1 MTSGLVRVS
10 VCVTGIVLGLMA
22 LLMAVNESDRAS
34 AADETALAFKLFVG
48 NVSRD
53 EPNPPVSPPPI
64 SSPSPTPTPTAT
76 RTPPSTSTPQGS
88 SAYALV
94 TSWYAHINDTL
105 YGRYTAILSQQSS
118 GQLTLTQA
126 GAAMTAEKAFP
137 DAFKVFLDG
146 QATSLSGASPACNY
160 ARQTLG
166 LAAGYLG
173 LMEGWGGL
181 ILTYGPT
188 PTYLS
193 SREDASNKY
202 FEFMSESLGH
212 IANCSGSASGGG
224 TPPLPPPPSAPAL
237 STPTPTFQPTATPPS
252 GGSTVIDTCI
262 EGEFEGWSG
271 NTVFELCNGQVW
283 VQTSYSYVYHY
294 AYRPD
299 VRIVAAGGGY
309 QMSVE
314 GVTTSVSVR
323 QVTVVARTCIDGSFQ
338 GFAGS
343 GTLFPLCNGQVWKQ
357 TSYDYDY
364 HYAYRPD
371 VLIYS
376 DGGFKMK
383 VEGMS
388 DSVSVTLAN

>member
-1 MTSGLVRVS
+1 M
-10 VCVTGIVLGLMA
+10 
-22 LLMAVNESDRAS
+22 
-34 AADETALAFKLFVG
+34 
-48 NVSRD
+48 
-53 EPNPPVSPPPI
+53 
-64 SSPSPTPTPTAT
+64 
-76 RTPPSTSTPQGS
+76 
-88 SAYALV
+88 

-146 QATSLSGASPACNY
+146 QAASLSGASPACNY

-224 TPPLPPPPSAPAL
+224 TPPALPPPSTPAL

-252 GGSTVIDTCI
+252 GGSTGCLARSVTWD
-262 EGEFEGWSG
+262 W
-271 NTVFELCNGQVW
+271 ELCVRESYLDLFEIRVTALTEDATDSSFKIRVYAPDDFLGTDSSTKWPFYVGQTFRLDYGFDFFEYEPYPVGIYEIELR
-283 VQTSYSYVYHY
+283 VDFLRETRVYINVY
-294 AYRPD
+294 
-299 VRIVAAGGGY
+299 
-309 QMSVE
+309 
-314 GVTTSVSVR
+314 
-323 QVTVVARTCIDGSFQ
+323 
-338 GFAGS
+338 
-343 GTLFPLCNGQVWKQ
+343 
-357 TSYDYDY
+357 
-364 HYAYRPD
+364 
-371 VLIYS
+371 
-376 DGGFKMK
+376 
-383 VEGMS
+383 
-388 DSVSVTLAN
+388 